1 MGAGSVTSSGR
12 ARMLRISWPALAK
25 AVVAGC
31 ARRGVV
37 MLSCGTYGNVIR
49 MLPPLV
55 IEASL
60 VEDAM
65 DVLGEALA
73 EALG

>member
-1 MGAGSVTSSGR
+1 
-12 ARMLRISWPALAK
+12 
-25 AVVAGC
+25 
-31 ARRGVV
+31 